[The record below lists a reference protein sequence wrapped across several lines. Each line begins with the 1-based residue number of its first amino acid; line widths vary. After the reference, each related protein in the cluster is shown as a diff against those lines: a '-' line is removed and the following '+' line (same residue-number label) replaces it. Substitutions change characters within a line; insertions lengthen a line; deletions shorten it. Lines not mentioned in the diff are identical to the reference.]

1 MLLSAQRFICQ
12 SVSRT
17 IVLVNLLKM
26 KISGMDKGVFLRKL
40 GCKVCACSVWV
51 LHIQYVKTYKTLR
64 SYWIFSRKS
73 SNSQR
78 NRSVSSHLFSVTR
91 SYTKCIIH
99 DRTKEI
105 FNWKNYYFYSM
116 QDLTKIIIIFR
127 AVFTSPT
134 VDNMLDKSLKRIYP
148 AVR

>member
-1 MLLSAQRFICQ
+1 M
-12 SVSRT
+12 
-17 IVLVNLLKM
+17 LVNVLKV
-26 KISGMDKGVFLRKL
+26 KISWMNKREVFLKNL
-40 GCKVCACSVWV
+40 IFKVYACSVWMFY
-51 LHIQYVKTYKTLR
+51 IQYVKTYKTLR
-64 SYWIFSRKS
+64 SYWIFLRKS
-73 SNSQR
+73 SNFQR
-78 NRSVSSHLFSVTR
+78 NRVASSLLFSVTR

-105 FNWKNYYFYSM
+105 FNWKKYYFYSM
-116 QDLTKIIIIFR
+116 QDLTKKIIIFR